1 MREEFTLEDAL
12 IILRRRLW
20 YFLLPFALF
29 LAVGVGVVALLPAQY
44 TAQGTILV
52 ESAQIP
58 PDLVRSTIN
67 AYAQERIQTIRQRV
81 MTRNRLLE
89 ISDKFN
95 VFPRDKYTSSDRVR
109 MMRDRIRISHITV
122 GGNRSRDNTI
132 AFTVSYTDPSPD
144 AAAKV
149 ANEVMSLFL
158 TEDVRTRT
166 AGAANTTE
174 FFRQEVA
181 RLANVVSQVESR
193 IAAFKTENADAL
205 PEHLNMHVSALER
218 ANRDLVATEA
228 SITALEE
235 ELRFLETQLLS
246 YFAGANFDAG
256 PAAELARLKGEL
268 VRLRA
273 VYRDAHPSV
282 RALKDQIAA
291 LERELTP
298 NREIQNLQKT
308 LAEAE
313 LAMQQAERE
322 LSPEDPALAQARER
336 TTRLQ
341 TQLSEK
347 IAEQASAKGG
357 DFLSAQLQG
366 RIAVANNRKS
376 LLEAQRDKLKAS
388 IADLEARIART
399 PEVERE
405 LAALTRQH
413 QNLYREYQDI
423 LAKQQAAQLAENLE
437 DSQKAEKFSI
447 LEAAT
452 RPDRPSSPQR
462 GKLAVL
468 VFFFAGAAG
477 GALALGSELLF
488 GTVRGRNHLAKLLE
502 TDPLVIIPYIPSE
515 NERRIRWPF
524 PFFRPKA
531 APAASAA
538 AAALM
543 AISTAGAPPAPTPQ
557 DNVNPETT

>member
-1 MREEFTLEDAL
+1 MSEEFTLEDAL

-20 YFLLPFALF
+20 YFAIPFVLF
-29 LAVGVGVVALLPAQY
+29 LAAGLAVVALLPAQY

-95 VFPRDKYTSSDRVR
+95 VFPRDGGYTNSDRVR
-109 MMRDRIRISHITV
+109 LMRERIRVSHITV
-122 GGNRSRDNTI
+122 DGNRGRDNTI

-144 AAAKV
+144 VAAKV

-166 AGAANTTE
+166 TGAANTTE

-181 RLANVVSQVESR
+181 RLSGLVSQVETR
-193 IAAFKTENADAL
+193 IATFKTENADAL
-205 PEHLNMHVSALER
+205 PEHLNMHLSALER

-228 SITALEE
+228 SITALDE

-282 RALKDQIAA
+282 RALKDEIAA

-298 NREIQNLQKT
+298 NREIQDLQKA

-313 LAMQQAERE
+313 LALQNAERD
-322 LSPEDPALAQARER
+322 LAQDDPALAAAREEAS
-336 TTRLQ
+336 RLQ
-341 TQLSEK
+341 TRLSDK
-347 IAEQASAKGG
+347 IAEHARAKGG

-376 LLEAQRDKLKAS
+376 LLEAQRDKLKAA
-388 IADLEARIART
+388 IADLEAHIART

-413 QNLYREYQDI
+413 QNLYKEYQDV
-423 LAKQQAAQLAENLE
+423 LAKQQEAQLAENLE

-447 LEAAT
+447 LEAAA

-477 GALALGSELLF
+477 GALALGLELLLA
-488 GTVRGRNHLAKLLE
+488 TVRGRNHLARILE
-502 TDPLVIIPYIPSE
+502 NDPLAVIPYIPAE
-515 NERRIRWPF
+515 GERRLRWPL
-524 PFFRPKA
+524 FRLKV

-538 AAALM
+538 AAALL
-543 AISTAGAPPAPTPQ
+543 AVSAGVAPPDARLQ
-557 DNVNPETT
+557 DNINPESA

>member
-1 MREEFTLEDAL
+1 MSEEFTLEDAL

-20 YFLLPFALF
+20 YFAIPFVLF
-29 LAVGVGVVALLPAQY
+29 LTAGLAVVALLPAQY

-95 VFPRDKYTSSDRVR
+95 VFPRDRGYTNSDRVR
-109 MMRDRIRISHITV
+109 LMRERIRVSHITV
-122 GGNRSRDNTI
+122 DGNRGRDNTI

-144 AAAKV
+144 VAAKV

-181 RLANVVSQVESR
+181 RLSGLVSQLETR
-193 IAAFKTENADAL
+193 IAQFKTENADAL
-205 PEHLNMHVSALER
+205 PEHLNMHLSALER
-218 ANRDLVATEA
+218 ASRDLVATEA

-246 YFAGANFDAG
+246 YFAGANLDAG
-256 PAAELARLKGEL
+256 PATELARLKGEL

-282 RALKDQIAA
+282 RALKDEIAA

-298 NREIQNLQKT
+298 NREIQDLQKA

-313 LAMQQAERE
+313 LALQNAERN
-322 LSPEDPALAQARER
+322 LASDDPALAAAREEA
-336 TTRLQ
+336 TRLQ
-341 TQLSEK
+341 ARLSDK
-347 IAEQASAKGG
+347 IAEHARAKGG
-357 DFLSAQLQG
+357 DFLSAQIQG

-376 LLEAQRDKLKAS
+376 LLEAQRDKLKEA

-413 QNLYREYQDI
+413 QNLYKEYQSI
-423 LAKQQAAQLAENLE
+423 LAKQQEAQLAENLE

-462 GKLAVL
+462 DKLAVL
-468 VFFFAGAAG
+468 VFLFAGAAG
-477 GALALGSELLF
+477 GALALGMELLLA
-488 GTVRGRNHLAKLLE
+488 TVRGRNHLARIME
-502 TDPLVIIPYIPSE
+502 SDPLAVIPYIPAQS
-515 NERRIRWPF
+515 ERRLRW
-524 PFFRPKA
+524 PFFRPKV

-538 AAALM
+538 AAALL
-543 AISTAGAPPAPTPQ
+543 AVSAGGAPPDGAPPQ
-557 DNVNPETT
+557 DNINPESA